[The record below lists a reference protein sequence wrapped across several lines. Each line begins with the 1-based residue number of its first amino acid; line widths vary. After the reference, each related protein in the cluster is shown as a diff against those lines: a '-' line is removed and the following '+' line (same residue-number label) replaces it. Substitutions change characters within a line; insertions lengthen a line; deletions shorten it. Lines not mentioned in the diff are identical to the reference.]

1 MQTRDI
7 KRWKKPQKIFKI
19 FLVFIVILYMQLCY
33 LALFKNVYGLN
44 MQTFAKNRNTYKSTI
59 KALRG
64 NIYASDG
71 TILAQTVTSY
81 TVIAY
86 LAEERT
92 GNSKTPLH
100 VVEKEKT
107 ARALAPLLNMTEER
121 ILSLLSRDAYQVELG
136 PGGRGITELKKEEI
150 EALNLPGID
159 FIEDT
164 KRYYPNGD
172 FASYIV
178 GYAKKDE
185 GNKIVGELGVES
197 LYDDELSGTDGSIE
211 QQQDRYGYKIPD
223 TPEINNPA
231 IDGNNIYLTIDAN
244 VQRFLEEAANYVEEE
259 ADPVWFTI
267 SAMEAKTGKILGSAS
282 IPSFNPNVLNIT
294 NYENP
299 LVSFTY
305 EPGSVM
311 KIFTYLCAMEK
322 GTYNGSATYKS
333 GSIKIGDTLI
343 YDHNKTGWGV
353 ITYDLGFERSSNVAT
368 ATIMQTILNKNEL
381 RACLT
386 NYGFGSKT
394 GIKLP
399 REMTGSLDFNYAVE
413 VAAASYGQAILTT
426 PVQQLQALSIIAN
439 NGTMIKPS
447 IVEKIVDSE
456 SGKVIYQNEIEKVPN
471 VVSKS
476 SVDAMKDLMYNVVNS
491 PLPGATGRQYK
502 VEGYDVIGKTGTA
515 QFIDAATGKYTS
527 GSNNYI
533 YSTSIMFPKDDPDV
547 IIFAS
552 LKKPK
557 RNSSSSMASAVV
569 ETIKNIAT
577 YRNTYNKDKKLDTS
591 NSYVLSDYRG
601 MYTDEVEKTLKD
613 NLLKVVTIGNGE
625 RIINQYPTSNITVL
639 GNDIVFLVTD
649 SLEIKVPDFKNWSR
663 KDVVTFCNLAGLDY
677 KIDGYGYVIKQSIA
691 ANEVLKE
698 TDRLSITL
706 KDKEI

>member
-19 FLVFIVILYMQLCY
+19 FLVFIVILYIQLCY

-44 MQTFAKNRNTYKSTI
+44 MQAFAKNRNTYKSTI

-92 GNSKTPLH
+92 GNSKVPLH

-159 FIEDT
+159 FIEDN

-178 GYAKKDE
+178 GYAKKNE
-185 GNKIVGELGVES
+185 ENEIIGELGVES
-197 LYDDELSGTDGSIE
+197 LYNEELNGTDGSIE

-231 IDGNNIYLTIDAN
+231 IDGNNIYLTIDAS

-282 IPSFNPNVLNIT
+282 IPSFNPNILNIT

-368 ATIMQTILNKNEL
+368 ATMMQTILNKNEL
-381 RACLT
+381 KTCLT

-399 REMTGSLDFNYAVE
+399 REMEGSLDFNYDVE
-413 VAAASYGQAILTT
+413 VAAASYGQGILTT

-491 PLPGATGRQYK
+491 TLPGATGRLYK
-502 VEGYDVIGKTGTA
+502 IKDYDVIGKTGTA
-515 QFIDAATGKYTS
+515 QFIDATTGKYTS

-557 RNSSSSMASAVV
+557 RNSSSSMATAVV

-601 MYTDEVEKTLKD
+601 MYTDEVEKILKD

-625 RIINQYPTSNITVL
+625 RIINQYPDSNITVL

-649 SLEIKVPDFKNWSR
+649 SLEIKVPDFKNWSK
-663 KDVVTFCNLAGLDY
+663 KDVITFCNLANLDY
-677 KIDGYGYVIKQSIA
+677 KIEGYGYVIKQSIA

-698 TDRLSITL
+698 SDRLNITL